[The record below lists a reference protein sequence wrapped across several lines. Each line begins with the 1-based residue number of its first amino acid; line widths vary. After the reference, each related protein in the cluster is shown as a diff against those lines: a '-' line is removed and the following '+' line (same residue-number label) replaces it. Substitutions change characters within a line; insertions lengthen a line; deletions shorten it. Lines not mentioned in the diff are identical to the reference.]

1 MLTGMTRLFCSLS
14 VFIFIVLMY
23 TSLLPICMLIGLW
36 SMGLFWEKCHN
47 VCWLG
52 MVCLQLRVRSLKEN
66 VFDKVNFKLFYK
78 FRRV

>member
-1 MLTGMTRLFCSLS
+1 
-14 VFIFIVLMY
+14 
-23 TSLLPICMLIGLW
+23 MLIGLW